1 MSLGLKIARNPWAW
15 AVAAALGLA
24 LYQTAGKRA
33 AIASHRIA
41 EARADAAIK
50 DAAEA
55 DSARLTL
62 AASVERW
69 KAEAQAAEN
78 RLRIAR
84 IEAVGKVEAARRRY
98 LDAVQRDPLPVGDC
112 PAILDWLSR
121 QHSATIERHR

>member
-1 MSLGLKIARNPWAW
+1 MSLGCNFWVW
-15 AVAAALGLA
+15 VVVVVFGFA
-24 LYQTAGKRA
+24 LYQIVGKWV
-33 AIASHRIA
+33 AIVLYCIA

-84 IEAVGKVEAARRRY
+84 IEAVSKIESARRQY